1 MCYRGGRGI
10 VPTDESTSIRN
21 CGDAYDGIRPG
32 RMIVKFRGW
41 PRDMVMQMRLWHIC
55 VAEPPCEPRQID
67 LEHLSMSYR
76 RGQPRKSMR
85 MAMSRGRP
93 RKSMTCQG
101 SICRSQHRLS
111 SGGAVRR
118 SSLRCAP
125 FGPPTVSCVLAP
137 ARTCL
142 RQAPPTSRGRGLA
155 TSAVPH
161 HLTDDMAM
169 KTFTPE
175 KRCKKTSFFSP
186 FQKIQTN
193 GVKSGQFLHR
203 LVRSCGCLGQASG
216 QVLHGHLHDS
226 YRITLKISHLERWQ

>member
-1 MCYRGGRGI
+1 MCYRGGRGV
-10 VPTDESTSIRN
+10 VPTDESTSIHN
-21 CGDAYDGIRPG
+21 CGDVYDGIRLG
-32 RMIVKFRGW
+32 RMIAKFRGVATRHGHADASVAYWCGRTTMRTTSDKCFQNQQSADPSW
-41 PRDMVMQMRLWHIC
+41 PDD
-55 VAEPPCEPRQID
+55 CEI
-67 LEHLSMSYR
+67 L
-76 RGQPRKSMR
+76 R

-111 SGGAVRR
+111 SGDAVRR

-155 TSAVPH
+155 TSAVPP
-161 HLTDDMAM
+161 HLTDDMAI
-169 KTFTPE
+169 KRTFFLE
-175 KRCKKTSFFSP
+175 KRCKKTSLFSP

-193 GVKSGQFLHR
+193 GVKSGRFLHR
-203 LVRSCGCLGQASG
+203 LVRSRGCLG
-216 QVLHGHLHDS
+216 
-226 YRITLKISHLERWQ
+226 

>member
-1 MCYRGGRGI
+1 
-10 VPTDESTSIRN
+10 
-21 CGDAYDGIRPG
+21 
-32 RMIVKFRGW
+32 MIAKFRGW
-41 PRDMVMQMRLWHIC
+41 PRNMVMQMRLWHIG

-101 SICRSQHRLS
+101 SICRSRHRLS

-142 RQAPPTSRGRGLA
+142 RQAPPTFRGRGLA

-169 KTFTPE
+169 KTFTTE

-193 GVKSGQFLHR
+193 GVKSGRFLHR

-216 QVLHGHLHDS
+216 QVLHGHLHDT
-226 YRITLKISHLERWQ
+226 YRITLKNGVRKRHFFHRFRKFKQMG

>member
-1 MCYRGGRGI
+1 
-10 VPTDESTSIRN
+10 
-21 CGDAYDGIRPG
+21 
-32 RMIVKFRGW
+32 
-41 PRDMVMQMRLWHIC
+41 MVMQMRLWHIG

-76 RGQPRKSMR
+76 RG
-85 MAMSRGRP
+85 RP
-93 RKSMTCQG
+93 RKSRTCQG

-118 SSLRCAP
+118 NSLRCAP

-169 KTFTPE
+169 KSNFTLE
-175 KRCKKTSFFSP
+175 KRCKKTPFFTP
-186 FQKIQTN
+186 FQKIETN
-193 GVKSGQFLHR
+193 GVKSGRFLSR
-203 LVRSCGCLGQASG
+203 LSDTRLRSAVRARFLRDACPRRA
-216 QVLHGHLHDS
+216 
-226 YRITLKISHLERWQ
+226 R

>member
-1 MCYRGGRGI
+1 MCYRGGRGV
-10 VPTDESTSIRN
+10 VPTDENTSIRN
-21 CGDAYDGIRPG
+21 CGDVYDGIRLG
-32 RMIVKFRGW
+32 QTIAKFRGW
-41 PRDMVMQMRLWHIC
+41 PRDMVMQMRLWHIG

-76 RGQPRKSMR
+76 
-85 MAMSRGRP
+85 RGRP

-118 SSLRCAP
+118 SSLRCAT

-142 RQAPPTSRGRGLA
+142 RQAPPTFRGRGLA

-161 HLTDDMAM
+161 RLADDMSM
-169 KTFTPE
+169 KRTSILE
-175 KRCKKTSFFSP
+175 KWCKKTSLFSP
-186 FQKIQTN
+186 FHIIQTN
-193 GVKSGQFLHR
+193 GVKSGRFLHR
-203 LVRSCGCLGQASG
+203 LSDTRLRSSFRARFLRDASP
-216 QVLHGHLHDS
+216 
-226 YRITLKISHLERWQ
+226 RRAR

>member
-1 MCYRGGRGI
+1 
-10 VPTDESTSIRN
+10 
-21 CGDAYDGIRPG
+21 
-32 RMIVKFRGW
+32 MIVKFRGW

-118 SSLRCAP
+118 SSLRCAT
-125 FGPPTVSCVLAP
+125 FGPPTVSFVLAP

-142 RQAPPTSRGRGLA
+142 RQAPPTSRSRGLA

-161 HLTDDMAM
+161 HLTDDMAI
-169 KTFTPE
+169 KRTFFLE
-175 KRCKKTSFFSP
+175 KRCKKTSFFTP

-203 LVRSCGCLGQASG
+203 LFTTRLRV
-216 QVLHGHLHDS
+216 HL
-226 YRITLKISHLERWQ
+226 T

>member
-1 MCYRGGRGI
+1 MKGI
-10 VPTDESTSIRN
+10 LCHVKCHWGNVNAIQAWPPTTEIYNMAGKHWLNTISLLS
-21 CGDAYDGIRPG
+21 GD
-32 RMIVKFRGW
+32 
-41 PRDMVMQMRLWHIC
+41 
-55 VAEPPCEPRQID
+55 
-67 LEHLSMSYR
+67 
-76 RGQPRKSMR
+76 
-85 MAMSRGRP
+85 
-93 RKSMTCQG
+93 
-101 SICRSQHRLS
+101 
-111 SGGAVRR
+111 AVRR

-169 KTFTPE
+169 KTFTTG

-193 GVKSGQFLHR
+193 GVKSGRFLHR
-203 LVRSCGCLGQASG
+203 LVRSRGCLGEASG
-216 QVLHGHLHDS
+216 QVLHGHLHDTD
-226 YRITLKISHLERWQ
+226 RITLKISHLNRWQYSKRFRQHGHRRRLIYCVSVSGVKPVVGTAPHWFLQ

>member
-1 MCYRGGRGI
+1 MYYRGGRGV
-10 VPTDESTSIRN
+10 VPTD
-21 CGDAYDGIRPG
+21 GIRLG
-32 RMIVKFRGW
+32 QMIVKFRMW
-41 PRDMVMQMRLWHIC
+41 PRDMVMQMRLWHIG
-55 VAEPPCEPRQID
+55 VSELPCEGYPLPRQID

-76 RGQPRKSMR
+76 RGRT
-85 MAMSRGRP
+85 

-118 SSLRCAP
+118 NSLRCAP

-161 HLTDDMAM
+161 HLTDSL
-169 KTFTPE
+169 KYCQSGYIIIKKE
-175 KRCKKTSFFSP
+175 KFSTHP
-186 FQKIQTN
+186 I
-193 GVKSGQFLHR
+193 
-203 LVRSCGCLGQASG
+203 C
-216 QVLHGHLHDS
+216 
-226 YRITLKISHLERWQ
+226 

>member
-1 MCYRGGRGI
+1 
-10 VPTDESTSIRN
+10 
-21 CGDAYDGIRPG
+21 
-32 RMIVKFRGW
+32 
-41 PRDMVMQMRLWHIC
+41 MVMQMRLWHIG
-55 VAEPPCEPRQID
+55 VAEPPCEGHPLPRQID
-67 LEHLSMSYR
+67 LKHLSMSYR

-111 SGGAVRR
+111 SGGTVRR
-118 SSLRCAP
+118 NSLRCAP

-169 KTFTPE
+169 KTFTTE
-175 KRCKKTSFFSP
+175 
-186 FQKIQTN
+186 N
-193 GVKSGQFLHR
+193 GVRKRHYFHHFRKFKQTG
-203 LVRSCGCLGQASG
+203 
-216 QVLHGHLHDS
+216 
-226 YRITLKISHLERWQ
+226 

>member
-1 MCYRGGRGI
+1 
-10 VPTDESTSIRN
+10 
-21 CGDAYDGIRPG
+21 
-32 RMIVKFRGW
+32 
-41 PRDMVMQMRLWHIC
+41 
-55 VAEPPCEPRQID
+55 
-67 LEHLSMSYR
+67 MSYR
-76 RGQPRKSMR
+76 
-85 MAMSRGRP
+85 RGRP
-93 RKSMTCQG
+93 RKSMAYQG
-101 SICRSQHRLS
+101 SIGLTRHRLS

-161 HLTDDMAM
+161 HLTDDMSM
-169 KTFTPE
+169 KRTSILE

-193 GVKSGQFLHR
+193 GVKSGRFLHR
-203 LVRSCGCLGQASG
+203 LSDTRLRSSVRARFLRDASP
-216 QVLHGHLHDS
+216 
-226 YRITLKISHLERWQ
+226 RRAR

>member
-1 MCYRGGRGI
+1 MCYREGCGV

-21 CGDAYDGIRPG
+21 CGDAYEGNRLGQTIA
-32 RMIVKFRGW
+32 KFRGW
-41 PRDMVMQMRLWHIC
+41 PRDMVMQMRLWHIG

-76 RGQPRKSMR
+76 RGRPRKSMR
-85 MAMSRGRP
+85 MAMSRGQP
-93 RKSMTCQG
+93 RKHMTWQENIG
-101 SICRSQHRLS
+101 LTRYRLL

-161 HLTDDMAM
+161 HPADDMAL
-169 KTFTPE
+169 KRTFFLE
-175 KRCKKTSFFSP
+175 KRCKKTSLFSP
-186 FQKIQTN
+186 F
-193 GVKSGQFLHR
+193 VFS
-203 LVRSCGCLGQASG
+203 
-216 QVLHGHLHDS
+216 
-226 YRITLKISHLERWQ
+226 